1 MPISETTVK
10 TYNSALNALARNM
23 GYDTSLMYPEGWHW
37 LKNHKRVW
45 KVIQLSESP
54 HTQNTKLFAIKYIL
68 ELNDDAPTELLLH
81 YEDYI
86 SIVKEKISELY
97 AKNRKSVKQEENWLS
112 KQELDDILN
121 ALEKK
126 VKRSFDNRKDYKNVM
141 KYLILKIHL
150 QTPFRNNL
158 SEAKIYMDPSKED
171 LADHKYNYI
180 VLDSSD
186 NSAVFIDNNYKT
198 KSKYGQ
204 RTIIWSDDIAKELF
218 HYYHDIIAFNK
229 EHFFLTN
236 NNDEKMTPNNYT
248 KFLESIFSETGK
260 KVSST
265 MIRNIV
271 VSDLYALDK
280 EDEEKK
286 DLLAHNMGHSRNTAQ
301 KIYAKI

>member
-10 TYNSALNALARNM
+10 TYNSALNSLARNM
-23 GYDTSLMYPEGWHW
+23 GYDTTFMYPEGWHW

-86 SIVKEKISELY
+86 SVVKEKISEIY
-97 AKNRKSVKQEENWLS
+97 AKNRKSVKQEENWLT
-112 KQELDDILN
+112 KAELDEVLN

-126 VKRSFDNRKDYKNVM
+126 VKRSFDNRTDYKNVM

-158 SEAKIYMDPSKED
+158 SEAKIYMDPTKED
-171 LADHKYNYI
+171 LADPTYNYI

-198 KSKYGQ
+198 KNKYGQ
-204 RTIIWSDDIAKELF
+204 RTIIWSDQIARELF

-229 EHFFLTN
+229 DHFFLTN

-248 KFLESIFSETGK
+248 KFLESIFRESGK

>member
-86 SIVKEKISELY
+86 SVVKEKISEIY
-97 AKNRKSVKQEENWLS
+97 AKNRKSVKQEENWLT
-112 KQELDDILN
+112 KAELDEVLN

-126 VKRSFDNRKDYKNVM
+126 VKRSFDNRTDYKNVM

-158 SEAKIYMDPSKED
+158 SEAKIYMDPTKED
-171 LADHKYNYI
+171 LADPTYNYI

-198 KSKYGQ
+198 KNKYGQ
-204 RTIIWSDDIAKELF
+204 RTIIWSDEIAKELF

-229 EHFFLTN
+229 DHFFLTN

-248 KFLESIFSETGK
+248 KFLESIFRESGK

>member
-86 SIVKEKISELY
+86 SVVKEKISEIY
-97 AKNRKSVKQEENWLS
+97 AKNRKSVKQEENWLT
-112 KQELDDILN
+112 KAELDEILN

-126 VKRSFDNRKDYKNVM
+126 VKRSFDNRTDYKNVM

-158 SEAKIYMDPSKED
+158 AEAKIYMDPTKED
-171 LADHKYNYI
+171 LADTTYNYI

-186 NSAVFIDNNYKT
+186 NTAVFIDNNYKT
-198 KSKYGQ
+198 KNKYGQ
-204 RTIIWSDDIAKELF
+204 RTIIWSDEIAKELF

-229 EHFFLTN
+229 DHFFLTN

-248 KFLESIFSETGK
+248 KFLESIFRESGK

>member
-10 TYNSALNALARNM
+10 TYTSALNALARNL

-45 KVIQLSESP
+45 NVIQLSESP
-54 HTQNTKLFAIKYIL
+54 HTMNTKLFAIKYIL

-86 SIVKEKISELY
+86 SVVKEKISEIY

-204 RTIIWSDDIAKELF
+204 RTIIWSDEIAKELI

-229 EHFFLTN
+229 EHYFLTN

-248 KFLESIFSETGK
+248 KFLESIFTETGK

-265 MIRNIV
+265 MLRNIV

-280 EDEEKK
+280 EDEAKK

>member
-86 SIVKEKISELY
+86 SVVKEKISEIY
-97 AKNRKSVKQEENWLS
+97 AKNRKSVKQEENWLT
-112 KQELDDILN
+112 KAELDEVLN

-126 VKRSFDNRKDYKNVM
+126 VKRSFDNRTDYKNVM

-158 SEAKIYMDPSKED
+158 SEAKIYMDPTKED
-171 LADHKYNYI
+171 LADTTYNYI

-198 KSKYGQ
+198 KNKYGQ
-204 RTIIWSDDIAKELF
+204 RTIIWSDEIAKELF

-229 EHFFLTN
+229 DHFFLTN

-248 KFLESIFSETGK
+248 KFLESIFRESGK